1 MNQLVSNSLMLVT
14 ALKSK
19 IGYDK
24 AAKIAKKAYE
34 EQITLKKATVELG
47 YLTETEYDAIA
58 NPNKMIYPK
67 E

>member
-1 MNQLVSNSLMLVT
+1 MIKQT
-14 ALKSK
+14 
-19 IGYDK
+19 
-24 AAKIAKKAYE
+24 KIAKKAYE

-58 NPNKMIYPK
+58 NPKKMIYPK